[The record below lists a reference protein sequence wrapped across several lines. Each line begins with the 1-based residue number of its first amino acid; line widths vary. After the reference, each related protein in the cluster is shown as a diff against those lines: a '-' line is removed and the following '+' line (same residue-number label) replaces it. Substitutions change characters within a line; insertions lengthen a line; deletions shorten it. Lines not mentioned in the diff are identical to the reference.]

1 MPQLAVH
8 AMMLKCGGEVDP
20 RFGLGPSANPWAS
33 LVPQRTID
41 HHGTT
46 NFNNRYIQCMLPG
59 GTIAAWTE
67 DMQAKQD
74 EDEDAGEEGSDSEGS
89 EDGGER
95 SPGAKRHKSSHG

>member
-1 MPQLAVH
+1 
-8 AMMLKCGGEVDP
+8 
-20 RFGLGPSANPWAS
+20 
-33 LVPQRTID
+33 
-41 HHGTT
+41 
-46 NFNNRYIQCMLPG
+46 MLPG